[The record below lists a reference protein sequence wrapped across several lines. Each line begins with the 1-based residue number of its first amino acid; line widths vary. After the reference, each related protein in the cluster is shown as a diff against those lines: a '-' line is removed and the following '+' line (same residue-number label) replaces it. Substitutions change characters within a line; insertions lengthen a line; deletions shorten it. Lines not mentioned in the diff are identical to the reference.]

1 MDSKDFRYIN
11 ALFNVLDDPAYIP
24 IVICTQSLETEEY
37 IQKKFNDLN
46 VHFISLLEIVE
57 VDKVDGVIALID
69 IEKVEENSTAQE
81 WLSTLIDRCRE
92 NKCPILLTSH
102 KKDKEMQIKDKL
114 RARLLSGIYTEQ

>member
-11 ALFNVLDDPAYIP
+11 ALFDVLHDYTYSP

-46 VHFISLLEIVE
+46 VHFVSILEIVE

>member
-1 MDSKDFRYIN
+1 MESIDIRYIN
-11 ALFNVLDDPAYIP
+11 ALFDVLHDYTYSP

-46 VHFISLLEIVE
+46 VHFVSILEIVE

-102 KKDKEMQIKDKL
+102 KKDKEIQIKDKL